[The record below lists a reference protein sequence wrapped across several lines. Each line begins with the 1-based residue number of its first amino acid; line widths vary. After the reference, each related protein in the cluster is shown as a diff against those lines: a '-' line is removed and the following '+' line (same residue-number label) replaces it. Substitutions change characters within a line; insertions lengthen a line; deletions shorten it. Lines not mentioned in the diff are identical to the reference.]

1 MNTKKSNTKSERMLK
16 LYAKD
21 LSISDIA
28 KELKVRYNFVYNVVS
43 RNCKKNGVEMN
54 THNPQTSTKKSQI
67 IDLYFNSKLSMN
79 KIAKQLNTNTS
90 YVWMV
95 VNDERL
101 SK

>member
-1 MNTKKSNTKSERMLK
+1 MNTKKSNTKCEQMLK

-21 LSISDIA
+21 ISISDIA

-43 RNCKKNGVEMN
+43 RNLKKQGLEMN
-54 THNPQTSTKKSQI
+54 THNPKTVSKKSQI
-67 IDLYFNSKLSMN
+67 VSLYFDSQLSMN
-79 KIAKQLNTNTS
+79 KIAKKLNTNTS
-90 YVWMV
+90 YVWQV